1 MKLLLE
7 GLQGRE
13 GDLGTQIV
21 QIGNGK
27 GFAVQGVAGIVQQV
41 GFHHGLALG
50 YGGMAA
56 LVEDGQVGTG
66 PVLAMN
72 LYPGDVNPVLG
83 EGVSDG
89 VVGDVVRGKAQAAA
103 QVLARDDNAGE
114 LENGRC
120 QGNPSLG

>member
-1 MKLLLE
+1 
-7 GLQGRE
+7 
-13 GDLGTQIV
+13 
-21 QIGNGK
+21 
-27 GFAVQGVAGIVQQV
+27 
-41 GFHHGLALG
+41 
-50 YGGMAA
+50 MAA

-89 VVGDVVRGKAQAAA
+89 VVGDVGRGKAQAAA